1 MSISDCM
8 ESFRN
13 VWSDPK
19 NRYDIIDAA
28 RAVLII
34 AATMAL
40 ATGAAIFMIRE

>member
-1 MSISDCM
+1 MSISDYM

>member
-1 MSISDCM
+1 MSISDYV

-13 VWSDPK
+13 VWHDPK

-40 ATGAAIFMIRE
+40 ATGAAIYMFKE

>member
-1 MSISDCM
+1 MSISDYV

-28 RAVLII
+28 RAVLIV

-40 ATGAAIFMIRE
+40 ATGAAVFMLRE